1 MNDITRASTTAALL
15 QALPPLLGAISAA
28 SRLAVSKPSTITR
41 YLDLAQGLIAAGS
54 AAYRDLVSLTQS
66 IQVMVRQNRNP
77 TDEEWSAMEQRSDL
91 AHASIQSYDID
102 AEGEV
107 ALPVADEPSE
117 DATTA
122 KSGA

>member
-28 SRLAVSKPSTITR
+28 SQLAVSKPSTITR
-41 YLDLAQGLIAAGS
+41 YLDLAQGLLAAGS
-54 AAYRDLVSLTQS
+54 AAYRDLVNLTQS

-77 TDEEWSAMEQRSDL
+77 TDEEWLALEQRSDL

-102 AEGEV
+102 AE
-107 ALPVADEPSE
+107 EPAE

-122 KSGA
+122 KSSEKDA